1 MSKVS
6 VKIDDKTFIAE
17 IILDN
22 PPVNAL
28 NSEMVLE
35 LVNAAEQI
43 KSMIEERK
51 VRVVILRS
59 EGNHF
64 CAGADLKERL
74 SVAESEIA
82 DKVKSIRKAVD
93 SIWAL
98 KVPVIAAINGSALG
112 GGLELALAADIR
124 IASSDSR
131 MGLKEVVLA
140 IMPGAGGTQRLS
152 RIVGIG
158 IALDWISTGRDIN
171 PDEALRAGLIS
182 NSVPQDQLLDKAKEI
197 ARNIAENGPVG
208 VQAAKKAVRE
218 GYDLPFEE
226 SLEIEWAEYLK
237 TIHTKDRLEGLQAF
251 SDKRKPDY
259 KGYYARGRKRKAR
272 SKYQSQS
279 RSQSR

>member
-1 MSKVS
+1 MSKVK
-6 VKIDDKTFIAE
+6 VNIDEKTFISE
-17 IILDN
+17 VVLNN

-28 NSEMVLE
+28 NSEMVVG
-35 LVNAAEQI
+35 LVNAAEQVESLI
-43 KSMIEERK
+43 KERK

-59 EGNHF
+59 EGKHF

-74 SVAESEIA
+74 SIAESEIA
-82 DKVKSIRKAVD
+82 EKVKSIRKAVD

-131 MGLKEVVLA
+131 MGLKEVLLA

-152 RIVGIG
+152 RIVGLG

-182 NSVPQDQLLDKAKEI
+182 YAVPEGQLLAKAEEI
-197 ARNIAENGPVG
+197 AHIIAENGPVG
-208 VQAAKKAVRE
+208 VQAAKKALRE

-226 SLEIEWAEYLK
+226 ALEMEWAEYLK
-237 TIHTKDRLEGLQAF
+237 TIPTKDRLEGLRAF
-251 SDKRKPDY
+251 SEKRKPDY
-259 KGYYARGRKRKAR
+259 KGY
-272 SKYQSQS
+272 
-279 RSQSR
+279 

>member
-1 MSKVS
+1 MSKVR
-6 VKIDDKTFIAE
+6 VDIDEKTFISQ
-17 IILDN
+17 IILNN

-28 NSEMVLE
+28 NSEMVLD
-35 LVNAAEQI
+35 LVNAVEQV
-43 KSMIEERK
+43 KSQIEKRK

-59 EGNHF
+59 EGKHF

-74 SVAESEIA
+74 SVAESEVA
-82 DKVKSIRKAVD
+82 DKVKSIRKAVA
-93 SIWAL
+93 SIWAI

-124 IASSDSR
+124 IASFDSR

-171 PDEALRAGLIS
+171 TEEALRAGLIS
-182 NSVPQDQLLDKAKEI
+182 NAVPEEQLLEKANDI
-197 ARNIAENGPVG
+197 AHKIAENGPIG
-208 VQAAKKAVRE
+208 VQAAKKAIRE

-237 TIHTKDRLEGLQAF
+237 TISTKDRLEGLQAF
-251 SDKRKPDY
+251 SEKRKPVY
-259 KGYYARGRKRKAR
+259 KGY
-272 SKYQSQS
+272 
-279 RSQSR
+279 

>member
-1 MSKVS
+1 MSKVR
-6 VKIDDKTFIAE
+6 VDIDEKTFISQ
-17 IILDN
+17 IILNN

-28 NSEMVLE
+28 NSEMVLD
-35 LVNAAEQI
+35 LVNAVEQV
-43 KSMIEERK
+43 KSQIEKRK

-59 EGNHF
+59 EGKHF
-64 CAGADLKERL
+64 CAGSDLKERL
-74 SVAESEIA
+74 SVAESEVA
-82 DKVKSIRKAVD
+82 DKVKSIRKAVA
-93 SIWAL
+93 SIWAI

-124 IASSDSR
+124 IASFDSR

-171 PDEALRAGLIS
+171 TEEALRAGLIS
-182 NSVPQDQLLDKAKEI
+182 NAVPEEQLLEKANDI
-197 ARNIAENGPVG
+197 AHKIAENGPIG
-208 VQAAKKAVRE
+208 VQAAKKAIRE

-237 TIHTKDRLEGLQAF
+237 TISTKDRLEGLQAF
-251 SDKRKPDY
+251 SEKRKPVY
-259 KGYYARGRKRKAR
+259 KGY
-272 SKYQSQS
+272 
-279 RSQSR
+279 

>member
-1 MSKVS
+1 MSKVK
-6 VKIDDKTFIAE
+6 VNIDDNAFIAE
-17 IILDN
+17 IVLNN

-28 NSEMVLE
+28 NSEMVVDLAD
-35 LVNAAEQI
+35 AAEQI
-43 KSMIEERK
+43 KSQIEKRI

-74 SVAESEIA
+74 SIAESEVA

-93 SIWAL
+93 SIWEL
-98 KVPVIAAINGSALG
+98 KAPVIAAINGSALG

-124 IASSDSR
+124 IASIDSR

-182 NSVPQDQLLDKAKEI
+182 DSVPKDQLLEKAKEI
-197 ARNIAENGPVG
+197 AHKIAENGPVG
-208 VQAAKKAVRE
+208 VQAAKQAIRE

-237 TIHTKDRLEGLQAF
+237 TISTKDRLEGLQAF
-251 SDKRKPDY
+251 SEKRKPDY
-259 KGYYARGRKRKAR
+259 KGY
-272 SKYQSQS
+272 
-279 RSQSR
+279 

>member
-1 MSKVS
+1 MSKVR
-6 VKIDDKTFIAE
+6 VNINEKTFISE
-17 IILDN
+17 IVLNN

-35 LVNAAEQI
+35 LVDAAEQV
-43 KSMIEERK
+43 KSEIEKRK

-59 EGNHF
+59 EGKHF

-74 SVAESEIA
+74 SVAESEVA
-82 DKVKSIRKAVD
+82 DKVKSMRKAVE
-93 SIWAL
+93 SIWAI

-124 IASSDSR
+124 IASLDSQ
-131 MGLKEVVLA
+131 MGLKEVLLA

-158 IALDWISTGRDIN
+158 IALDWISTGRDIRT
-171 PDEALRAGLIS
+171 DEALRAGLIS
-182 NSVPQDQLLDKAKEI
+182 DAVPEEQLLGKANDI
-197 ARNIAENGPVG
+197 ARKIAENGPVG
-208 VQAAKKAVRE
+208 VRAAKKAIRE

-237 TIHTKDRLEGLQAF
+237 TISTKDRLEGLRAF
-251 SDKRKPDY
+251 SEKRKPVY
-259 KGYYARGRKRKAR
+259 KGY
-272 SKYQSQS
+272 
-279 RSQSR
+279 

>member
-1 MSKVS
+1 MSKVR
-6 VKIDDKTFIAE
+6 VDIDEKTFISQ
-17 IILDN
+17 IILNN

-28 NSEMVLE
+28 NSEMALE
-35 LVNAAEQI
+35 LVNAVEQV
-43 KSMIEERK
+43 KSQIEKRK

-59 EGNHF
+59 EGKHF

-74 SVAESEIA
+74 SVAESEVA
-82 DKVKSIRKAVD
+82 DKVKSIRKAVE
-93 SIWAL
+93 SIWAI

-124 IASSDSR
+124 IASLDSR

-171 PDEALRAGLIS
+171 TEEALRAGLIS
-182 NSVPQDQLLDKAKEI
+182 NAVPQEQLFEKANDI
-197 ARNIAENGPVG
+197 AHKIADNGPIG
-208 VQAAKKAVRE
+208 VQAAKKAIRD

-237 TIHTKDRLEGLQAF
+237 TISTKDRLEGLQAF
-251 SDKRKPDY
+251 SEKRKPVY
-259 KGYYARGRKRKAR
+259 KGY
-272 SKYQSQS
+272 
-279 RSQSR
+279 